1 MRLRQNAFPFAFKIY
16 VNILFA
22 RLTVAAHELV
32 YAACRVD
39 ELALARVERMR
50 SA

>member
-1 MRLRQNAFPFAFKIY
+1 MKIE
-16 VNILFA
+16 VFMLFTC
-22 RLTVAAHELV
+22 LTVTAHELV
-32 YAACRVD
+32 YAACRVN